1 MRHRYARKTDLPA
14 IMTIIHQAKA
24 RMKAQH
30 IDQWQDGYPNEESIF
45 NDIAHK
51 QGYVF
56 IIKDEIVAYAAIVFE
71 HDPYYDKIDG
81 QWLTD
86 MPYVVVHRIAVHDR
100 HTHQGI
106 AKQILNTAEKLAN
119 KKDVQSFRIDTHQ
132 ANHFMRN
139 LIRQHGFT
147 LCGIV
152 QVRDGRRMAYEINL
166 QSRHNESCQA

>member
-1 MRHRYARKTDLPA
+1 MNPA
-14 IMTIIHQAKA
+14 IPELAKKYH
-24 RMKAQH
+24 KA
-30 IDQWQDGYPNEESIF
+30 PVE
-45 NDIAHK
+45 
-51 QGYVF
+51 
-56 IIKDEIVAYAAIVFE
+56 
-71 HDPYYDKIDG
+71 
-81 QWLTD
+81 
-86 MPYVVVHRIAVHDR
+86 
-100 HTHQGI
+100 I